1 MLIHCPEC
9 NHEVSDKAATCP
21 NCGIQIAGNPDINA
35 SHTPKRRKPNGEAS
49 AVKKTNRWTIILFC
63 FLFLIAAAAGGSYY
77 LYSQMQLHD
86 EQEAYEQAIE
96 SHNESELKR
105 YLAHYGTAPREH
117 RDSVKAMLQQL
128 RDDVRNREEQEQLD
142 AIDSIDY
149 ALARQLNTVEAYEK
163 YMRTHPKSK
172 HLEEVK
178 DRIIELTKYNAT
190 TEEIDY
196 ARSICRKFFQAVN
209 SHNEAQLL
217 STVTPV
223 MTQFLNRSNATNVDV
238 VTFMEKLYKPDVT
251 NLNFRIIDPF
261 NAKRVEGEDD
271 TMLLRAHFTVTL
283 NIDRTDNSK
292 ERFSTYGVTADI
304 TPEGLITKFN
314 LKKLSTENEQ

>member
-35 SHTPKRRKPNGEAS
+35 SNSPKRRKSQGEAS
-49 AVKKTNRWTIILFC
+49 AAKKSNRWTIILFC

-105 YLAHYGTAPREH
+105 YLAHYGAAPREH

-128 RDDVRNREEQEQLD
+128 RDNERNREEQEQFD
-142 AIDSIDY
+142 AIDSTDY

-190 TEEIDY
+190 TEDIEY
-196 ARSICRKFFQAVN
+196 ARGVCRKFFQAVN
-209 SHNEAQLL
+209 SHNEEQLL

-223 MTQFLNRSNATNVDV
+223 MTQFLNRSYATNVDV
-238 VTFMEKLYKPDVT
+238 VTFMEKLYKPDVK

-261 NAKRVEGEDD
+261 NAKRVEGDD
-271 TMLLRAHFTVTL
+271 DMLLLRASFTVTL
-283 NIDRTDNSK
+283 NIDRTDETK

-314 LKKLSTENEQ
+314 LKKISTEE